1 MKIAILGSGL
11 MGAALGRVWAQAGH
25 AVTFSYARS
34 ADKLARLA
42 DETGGA
48 HAPVSQAVQPA
59 DAILLAVHWSRI
71 DDVLSQ
77 AGDLA
82 GKLVLNCC
90 VPLDEANETLV
101 FGPDTSGAEELA
113 RMRPQARWV
122 SCFNTAPSESFA
134 PVLARK
140 GQGPAPHLLTY
151 GDDPQAKRQA
161 GQLIRDAGFEPLDA
175 GGLRTGRY
183 AEPFAMVTAVLAY
196 GQPGGPALTY
206 RFTKLDR

>member
-11 MGAALGRVWAQAGH
+11 MGAVLGPVWARAGH
-25 AVTFSYARS
+25 AVTFRYARS

-48 HAPVSQAVQPA
+48 HAPVSQAVQQA
-59 DAILLAVHWSRI
+59 EAILLSVHWSRI

-101 FGPDTSGAEELA
+101 LGPYTSGAEELA

-122 SCFNTAPSESFA
+122 S
-134 PVLARK
+134 
-140 GQGPAPHLLTY
+140 
-151 GDDPQAKRQA
+151 
-161 GQLIRDAGFEPLDA
+161 
-175 GGLRTGRY
+175 
-183 AEPFAMVTAVLAY
+183 
-196 GQPGGPALTY
+196 
-206 RFTKLDR
+206 